1 MENLYTLDHF
11 YDFIYDKLGAEYSD
25 RLKELVS
32 EQVEKETEKL
42 KEKIDTYHN
51 GFRQALYQIDEY
63 ETKNGK
69 LNNLNSDYI
78 LKAEKLDKEI
88 YYWYNNPDYDVEV
101 K

>member
-42 KEKIDTYHN
+42 KEKIDTYHD
-51 GFRQALYQIDEY
+51 GFKQALYQIDEY

-69 LNNLNSDYI
+69 LDGLNSDYI
-78 LKAEKLDKEI
+78 YKTKRLDQKI
-88 YYWYNNPDYDVEV
+88 YYWYDRPDYVVEV

>member
-1 MENLYTLDHF
+1 METFYTLDHF

-42 KEKIDTYHN
+42 KEKIDIYSM
-51 GFRQALYQIDEY
+51 GFNQALGQIDEY
-63 ETKNGK
+63 EMQKGK
-69 LNNLNSDYI
+69 IEGLDSDSI
-78 LKAEKLDKEI
+78 FLAKRLDQKI
-88 YYWYNNPDYDVEV
+88 YYWYDRPDYDVEV

>member
-11 YDFIYDKLGAEYSD
+11 YDFIYDKFGAEYSD

-42 KEKIDTYHN
+42 KEKIDTYHD
-51 GFRQALYQIDEY
+51 GFKQALRQIDEY
-63 ETKNGK
+63 EAKKGRLDY
-69 LNNLNSDYI
+69 LNEDYI
-78 LKAEKLDKEI
+78 LKTARLDQKI
-88 YYWYNNPDYDVEV
+88 YYWCNNPDYDVEV

>member
-1 MENLYTLDHF
+1 METFYTLDHF

-42 KEKIDTYHN
+42 KENIDIYSE
-51 GFRQALYQIDEY
+51 GFNQALRQIDEY

-69 LNNLNSDYI
+69 LDGLNSDYI
-78 LKAEKLDKEI
+78 LKAEKLDKKI
-88 YYWYNNPDYDVEV
+88 YYWYDRPDYDVEV

>member
-1 MENLYTLDHF
+1 METFYTLDHF

-42 KEKIDTYHN
+42 KEKIDIYSE
-51 GFRQALYQIDEY
+51 GFNQALYQIDEY

-69 LNNLNSDYI
+69 LDDLSSDYI
-78 LKAEKLDKEI
+78 YKTKRLDKKI
-88 YYWYNNPDYDVEV
+88 YYWYDNPDYDVEV